1 MKKILILNI
10 NITIKYTKF
19 SQTLAN
25 NNDIEDTDIEDSH
38 QKVIFQSRK
47 SWE

>member
-10 NITIKYTKF
+10 NITIKYT
-19 SQTLAN
+19 LAN
-25 NNDIEDTDIEDSH
+25 DNDIEDTDIEDSH